1 MLKQN
6 GAVGVGLILLAVLAA
21 SPSLAQTAGIAPPWD
36 VRQDLTALAAQVKR
50 LQPVMEQLKPRD
62 WVAQGAPES
71 YAAQLATTQ
80 IQLQALV
87 DSLAK
92 LAADP
97 EKLTTALEV
106 FFRLE
111 SLEDLLR
118 SLSGGVRRYQNAA
131 LADLLDSLF
140 TEGAASRQKLR
151 QYLVDLAADK
161 EQALKI
167 MDQEAQRCR
176 GLLVRQPPPKSAP
189 RKEEPR

>member
-1 MLKQN
+1 MLSPTLAGWACLCLAGG
-6 GAVGVGLILLAVLAA
+6 GAAWG
-21 SPSLAQTAGIAPPWD
+21 AQAAGIAPPWD
-36 VRQDLTALAAQVKR
+36 VRQDAAALAAHARRV
-50 LQPVMEQLKPRD
+50 QPVLEQLRPSA

-71 YAAQLATTQ
+71 YVAQLNTVRV
-80 IQLQALV
+80 QLQALV
-87 DSLAK
+87 DSSAK

-111 SLEDLLR
+111 SLEELLR

-131 LADLLDSLF
+131 LADLLDSLLG
-140 TEGAASRQKLR
+140 EGTAGRAKLR

-161 EQALKI
+161 EQAFKI

-176 GLLVRQPPPKSAP
+176 GLLVRQPRAKNAVK
-189 RKEEPR
+189 KEAQR